1 MKRTLSVWHP
11 ESPGIRLNVRRGFWG
26 RLFKPRDFATLG
38 EVIAAHRAQIAQA
51 KGGDWDAAAKGGV

>member
-51 KGGDWDAAAKGGV
+51 KGGDAV